1 MEDKLLLEI
10 KCDITQLYIPSSLL
24 PPSCIVA
31 LIRELGNITLSNTTL
46 HSTTYNMAWIQ
57 DTDIAVDSI
66 KNLFT
71 DDEMRGHLLALSVY
85 RPRSPSIS
93 SSISNE
99 EYYVCVKRDSN
110 RINKNKSV
118 SSIGNSQV
126 EYETWKRK
134 KDQVSK
140 IANNANC

>member
-1 MEDKLLLEI
+1 MLEI
-10 KCDITQLYIPSSLL
+10 KCDITQLYIPSFLL
-24 PPSCIVA
+24 PLSCIVV

-46 HSTTYNMAWIQ
+46 HSTTYNMARIQ
-57 DTDIAVDSI
+57 DTDMAVDSV

-71 DDEMRGHLLALSVY
+71 DDEMRGHSLVLSVY

-110 RINKNKSV
+110 RIDKNKSV
-118 SSIGNSQV
+118 SSVGNSQV
-126 EYETWKRK
+126 EYET
-134 KDQVSK
+134 
-140 IANNANC
+140 